1 MSLKSSTKVD
11 VNTQELTFT
20 VDAERFADAIEKAY
34 QRQKKQ
40 ISVPGFRKGKA
51 SRKLVEKY
59 FGEGVFFEEAIN
71 SLINEEMPDAIRDAE
86 LVLVETPKIEVI
98 AADKENG
105 VEYKAICIT
114 KPEVKISDYKGMKAP
129 KNVKDVTEEDINAQI
144 EQIKQ
149 RNARIVSVD
158 NRPAKLDDEVVIN
171 FEGFM
176 DGEAFDGGKAE
187 DFPLKLG
194 SGQFIPGFEEQLVD
208 HSIGDE
214 FEINVTFPEN
224 YQMEEYAGKPAT
236 FKIKINAINETEYPE
251 FDDELIKD
259 TTEFDTVDEWKEDIK
274 KTLEDRA
281 ESRAE
286 SEFEN
291 YIMETLIKNVDA
303 VIPKCMF
310 DHRVDSLIRNFEHNL
325 KHQGMSV
332 EIYLQYTGMDMDSFR
347 ETFEDRAE
355 NEVKLRLALEKIAE
369 LENIEIS
376 EDEINSQ
383 LQEIADA
390 NNLSLDDVKNR
401 LPMDDF
407 LTDLKVNK
415 ALDLVKDN
423 AVIDNTIDPSKKDEE
438 AEEVAE

>member
-40 ISVPGFRKGKA
+40 ITVPGFRKGKA

-438 AEEVAE
+438 AEEAAE

>member
-1 MSLKSSTKVD
+1 M
-11 VNTQELTFT
+11 N
-20 VDAERFADAIEKAY
+20 
-34 QRQKKQ
+34 
-40 ISVPGFRKGKA
+40 
-51 SRKLVEKY
+51 
-59 FGEGVFFEEAIN
+59 
-71 SLINEEMPDAIRDAE
+71 
-86 LVLVETPKIEVI
+86 
-98 AADKENG
+98 
-105 VEYKAICIT
+105 
-114 KPEVKISDYKGMKAP
+114 
-129 KNVKDVTEEDINAQI
+129 
-144 EQIKQ
+144 
-149 RNARIVSVD
+149 
-158 NRPAKLDDEVVIN
+158 
-171 FEGFM
+171 
-176 DGEAFDGGKAE
+176 
-187 DFPLKLG
+187 
-194 SGQFIPGFEEQLVD
+194 
-208 HSIGDE
+208 
-214 FEINVTFPEN
+214 
-224 YQMEEYAGKPAT
+224 
-236 FKIKINAINETEYPE
+236 NETEYPE

-438 AEEVAE
+438 AEEAAE

>member
-438 AEEVAE
+438 AEEAAE

>member
-158 NRPAKLDDEVVIN
+158 NRPAKLDDEVDIN

-438 AEEVAE
+438 AEEAAE

>member
-224 YQMEEYAGKPAT
+224 YQMEEYAGKLAT

-438 AEEVAE
+438 AEEAAE

>member
-1 MSLKSSTKVD
+1 MKKRIIALMLCMTTILAFNGCGNARTQDTEQSTENAKATYNGPSSAKMD
-11 VNTQELTFT
+11 IDL
-20 VDAERFADAIEKAY
+20 EK
-34 QRQKKQ
+34 QV
-40 ISVPGFRKGKA
+40 S
-51 SRKLVEKY
+51 KL
-59 FGEGVFFEEAIN
+59 A
-71 SLINEEMPDAIRDAE
+71 
-86 LVLVETPKIEVI
+86 
-98 AADKENG
+98 
-105 VEYKAICIT
+105 
-114 KPEVKISDYKGMKAP
+114 DYKGI
-129 KNVKDVTEEDINAQI
+129 DVTISGNYDVTDEDVEKNMLSLLPYYGITGI
-144 EQIKQ
+144 EIKDRDTVQ
-149 RNARIVSVD
+149 KGDYVKVD
-158 NRPAKLDDEVVIN
+158 YTGYLD
-171 FEGFM
+171 GK
-176 DGEAFDGGKAE
+176 AFDGGSAT
-187 DFPLKLG
+187 DIMLDVDNNYDVTNQNSYIDGFCDGIVG
-194 SGQFIPGFEEQLVD
+194 SKVG
-208 HSIGDE
+208 S
-214 FEINVTFPEN
+214 EISTDVTFPDN
-224 YQMEEYAGKPAT
+224 YNETLGGKKTT

-438 AEEVAE
+438 AEEAAE

>member
-415 ALDLVKDN
+415 ALELVKDN

-438 AEEVAE
+438 AEEAAE

>member
-1 MSLKSSTKVD
+1 
-11 VNTQELTFT
+11 
-20 VDAERFADAIEKAY
+20 
-34 QRQKKQ
+34 
-40 ISVPGFRKGKA
+40 
-51 SRKLVEKY
+51 
-59 FGEGVFFEEAIN
+59 
-71 SLINEEMPDAIRDAE
+71 MPDAIRDAE

-376 EDEINSQ
+376 EDEINNQ

-438 AEEVAE
+438 AEEAAE

>member
-376 EDEINSQ
+376 EDEINNQ

-438 AEEVAE
+438 AEEAAE

>member
-1 MSLKSSTKVD
+1 MKKRIIALMLCMTTILAFNGCGKAKTQDTEQST
-11 VNTQELTFT
+11 
-20 VDAERFADAIEKAY
+20 EKAQATY
-34 QRQKKQ
+34 NGPSSAQMDIDLEKQ
-40 ISVPGFRKGKA
+40 VS
-51 SRKLVEKY
+51 KL
-59 FGEGVFFEEAIN
+59 A
-71 SLINEEMPDAIRDAE
+71 
-86 LVLVETPKIEVI
+86 
-98 AADKENG
+98 
-105 VEYKAICIT
+105 
-114 KPEVKISDYKGMKAP
+114 DYKGIDVTISG
-129 KNVKDVTEEDINAQI
+129 NYDVKDEDVESNIMSLLPYYGITGI
-144 EQIKQ
+144 EIKDRDTVQ
-149 RNARIVSVD
+149 KGDYVKVD
-158 NRPAKLDDEVVIN
+158 YTGYL
-171 FEGFM
+171 
-176 DGEAFDGGKAE
+176 DGEAFDGGSATDVMLDVDKNY
-187 DFPLKLG
+187 DVTNQNSYIDGFCDGMVG
-194 SGQFIPGFEEQLVD
+194 SKVG
-208 HSIGDE
+208 S
-214 FEINVTFPEN
+214 EISTDVTFPDN
-224 YQMEEYAGKPAT
+224 YNEKLGGKKTT

-438 AEEVAE
+438 AEEAAE

>member
-438 AEEVAE
+438 AEAAAE